1 MRFSNFLPLAIV
13 AAASVAVA
21 RPVDDYMFA
30 ARSNSE
36 VALSERDLQIISHF
50 AREYLAARSDAD
62 LYLSARSDFED
73 GDLFEREYLE
83 PGLVARGPLDQPQRE
98 HYRTFDEYEK
108 AFLEWNARMRK
119 MDHAGKKILNKNEA
133 AYNKHQGGSSK
144 SGGLSK
150 LFGKKK
156 A

>member
-1 MRFSNFLPLAIV
+1 MRFSSFLPLAIV

-30 ARSNSE
+30 ARSDSE

-83 PGLVARGPLDQPQRE
+83 PG
-98 HYRTFDEYEK
+98 TFDEYEK